1 MKKFLSITL
10 AAVMALSLVSC
21 GSSGDTS
28 VGSESSVPSAVENSV
43 RNIYDLYDYE
53 NDEVFYVDKM
63 DLDDE
68 LAEVCTT
75 YEFSFL
81 SDGYQIKAYMAI
93 PNESIEAQTPCKC
106 LIYNRG
112 GHYDYTPLDYRSVSV
127 ICACTKRIVVACE
140 IRGGNGSEGYD
151 RFGGDELHDVIKLTD
166 LCENHFSFVD
176 MDDFCAMGISR
187 GGIATYMSARQDK
200 RVKKIAVLSGI
211 CDLFSAYEERE
222 EGMKQVL
229 RDCIGGSPEE
239 MPEEYEKRSALYW
252 ADEIN
257 IPVLLIH
264 SKGDSK
270 VPFAQV
276 EKMYEK
282 LKDHTDCTF
291 IVHDDDLHDLHEED
305 IPKIVEWLQK

>member
-1 MKKFLSITL
+1 MKKFLSVTL

-21 GSSGDTS
+21 GSSGDIS
-28 VGSESSVPSAVENSV
+28 VNPESSTPSAVENSV

-53 NDEVFYVDKM
+53 NEEIFYVDKM
-63 DLDDE
+63 QLDSE

-112 GHYDYTPLDYRSVSV
+112 GHYNYGSLDYRSVSV
-127 ICACTKRIVVACE
+127 ICAGTKRIVVACE

-211 CDLFSAYEERE
+211 CDLFNAYEERE
-222 EGMKQVL
+222 EKMQQVL

-264 SKGDSK
+264 SKGDRQ
-270 VPFAQV
+270 VPFSQV

-291 IVHDDDLHDLHEED
+291 IVHDDDLHDLHDED